1 MKEWIT
7 PIGVIAIIAF
17 LSWFIWDD
25 LKDLRS
31 DVHSIEVRLAV
42 VETDVAHL
50 KEDVAEI
57 KDDIKSIKEILESMQ
72 STRAAHSEPLPGASL
87 TSYAEYGQYGDA
99 CCNYSGV

>member
-7 PIGVIAIIAF
+7 PIGVIATIAF

-50 KEDVAEI
+50 KADVAEI
-57 KDDIKSIKEILESMQ
+57 KGEIKSIKNDIKSIKEILQSMQ
-72 STRAAHSEPLPGASL
+72 STRAAHSESLPEPAQ
-87 TSYAEYGQYGDA
+87 TSYGQ
-99 CCNYSGV
+99 

>member
-7 PIGVIAIIAF
+7 PIGVIATIAF

-57 KDDIKSIKEILESMQ
+57 KDDIKSIKEILQSMQ
-72 STRAAHSEPLPGASL
+72 STRAAHSESLPEPAQ
-87 TSYAEYGQYGDA
+87 TSYGQ
-99 CCNYSGV
+99 

>member
-7 PIGVIAIIAF
+7 PIGVIATIAF

-72 STRAAHSEPLPGASL
+72 STRAAHSKSLPEPAR
-87 TSYAEYGQYGDA
+87 TSYGQ
-99 CCNYSGV
+99 